1 MLFWKKPIMRQYFHK
16 GLLWR
21 AQEAQEVASY
31 ELFVDLFYVGIIAI
45 AGDGAAEEA
54 TGQALLR
61 FAVTFIL
68 SWKFWSDISQTI
80 SWFDADDIMRRIT
93 TLFILT
99 CLLGLTVNIAG
110 SREQTY
116 TPVVSFYLAS
126 RWFVAAYYLW
136 MAYLIPMVRA
146 AMVTTAMCA
155 FVTGLIWIGSIFVED
170 PSRQALIWIAIAL
183 DIFGPIVM
191 VGFMRAPAWMG
202 KRLQS
207 WAKSHFDFT
216 PGQNIEH
223 KIERTNA
230 FVTLVFGYSVVALL
244 YQSAVPFGLNAF
256 FGKAVLGLIQAFTFN
271 WLYFEIDTFNMH
283 THAIRR
289 HFFSGKSTPHS
300 RLLHQLTLLTAV
312 LWLSAHLPFI
322 LAFALSGSALSKL
335 VLAHD
340 IASANPSDLLEPYST
355 RSEEGVPT
363 GLRWF
368 YCGGLSIALM
378 NMGVISLTHTF
389 KTIPSVRLRR
399 PFRLAIRFLV
409 AIAILLLPLAGE
421 RLNSLQL
428 VATTTGLVVLVLC
441 VELSGS
447 ACVDDA
453 FWGFNSGKRRCT
465 YSARCALSRKEM
477 SEKVKDGEIVN
488 VEEVA
493 KRDGFGGKEGFS
505 V

>member
-1 MLFWKKPIMRQYFHK
+1 MRQYFHK

-45 AGDGAAEEA
+45 AGDRAAEEA

-61 FAVTFIL
+61 FAITFIL
-68 SWKFWSDISQTI
+68 SWKFWSDISQMI
-80 SWFDADDIMRRIT
+80 SWFDADDIMRRVT

-110 SREQTY
+110 SEGNTY
-116 TPVVSFYLAS
+116 TPFIAFYLTS
-126 RWFVAAYYLW
+126 RWFVAANFLW

-146 AMVTTAMCA
+146 AMVATAIST
-155 FVTGLIWIGSIFVED
+155 FIPGLIWIASIHVED
-170 PSRQALIWIAIAL
+170 PNRQALIWIAIAW
-183 DIFGPIVM
+183 DVFGPVTVI
-191 VGFMRAPAWMG
+191 GLMRAPRWMG
-202 KRLQS
+202 ERYQR
-207 WAKSHFDFT
+207 WAKSKFDFM

-230 FVTLVFGYSVVALL
+230 FVTLVFGYSVIALL

-256 FGKAVLGLIQAFTFN
+256 FGKAVLGLIQAFTLN

-289 HFFSGKSTPHS
+289 HFFSCKFLI
-300 RLLHQLTLLTAV
+300 LLSSVFFKGLTHFVAMV
-312 LWLSAHLPFI
+312 WFSAHLPFI

-340 IASANPSDLLEPYST
+340 TARANPDELLEPYAGH
-355 RSEEGVPT
+355 SEDHISI

-368 YCGGLSIALM
+368 YCAGLSIALM
-378 NMGVISLTHTF
+378 NMGIISLTHTF
-389 KTIPSVRLRR
+389 KEIPSVRLRR
-399 PFRLAIRFLV
+399 PFRLGIRFAV
-409 AIAILLLPLAGE
+409 AIAILLLPLAKDK
-421 RLNSLQL
+421 LNSLHL
-428 VATTTGLVVLVLC
+428 VATTTSLVSLVLF
-441 VELSGS
+441 VELVGS
-447 ACVDDA
+447 ACIEDA
-453 FWGFNSGKRRCT
+453 FWGFNSGKRKCT
-465 YSARCALSRKEM
+465 YSAKCLLSKRELQANAK
-477 SEKVKDGEIVN
+477 SGVIVN

-493 KRDGFGGKEGFS
+493 KRDQFGGKQGFS